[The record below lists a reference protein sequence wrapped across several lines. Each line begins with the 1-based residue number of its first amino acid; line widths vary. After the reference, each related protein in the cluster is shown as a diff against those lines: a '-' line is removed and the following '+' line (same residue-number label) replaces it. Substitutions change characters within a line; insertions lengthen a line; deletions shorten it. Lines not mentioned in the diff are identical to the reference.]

1 MKKKIKK
8 STVDEMLHPENET
21 SPEEQTDETHPTDA
35 KDTQDRPPEDSAN
48 DQEKTDFAENKAEHS
63 PSDPHNEEQEE
74 EQQEKDDTP
83 EPREEP
89 GESETP
95 KEELTLRY
103 LRLQADFQNYKRRT
117 QEEQKNTV
125 RYANE
130 RLILQLLDVV
140 DNFERALATEKEHDN
155 FFLGMDMIHAQL
167 REILEKNGV
176 EAIKADGAA
185 FDPNLHHAVLTE
197 ESAEVEEGHV
207 IETLQ
212 TGYLLNGKLI
222 RPAMVKVAK

>member
-1 MKKKIKK
+1 MKNKKKKV
-8 STVDEMLHPENET
+8 TV
-21 SPEEQTDETHPTDA
+21 EELL
-35 KDTQDRPPEDSAN
+35 
-48 DQEKTDFAENKAEHS
+48 
-63 PSDPHNEEQEE
+63 
-74 EQQEKDDTP
+74 QQEKEVAQETNGKPNQGDDVFADATEKTP
-83 EPREEP
+83 HKDASERVDGNDTGEIHSDDNTGNPSEGDKKDASVDASKNEEIAV
-89 GESETP
+89 
-95 KEELTLRY
+95 RY

-117 QEEQKNTV
+117 EEEQKNTI

-155 FFLGMDMIHAQL
+155 FFLGMEMIHSQL

-176 EAIKADGAA
+176 EAIVADGEA

-197 ESAEVEEGHV
+197 ESAEVDEGHV

-212 TGYLLNGKLI
+212 TGYKLNGKLI

>member
-1 MKKKIKK
+1 MKNKKNKV
-8 STVDEMLHPENET
+8 TVEEMLHEEEPVEEEIDDKDEEREEDEGQDSVEEENATEENFET
-21 SPEEQTDETHPTDA
+21 EVDDAEEA
-35 KDTQDRPPEDSAN
+35 SAN
-48 DQEKTDFAENKAEHS
+48 EMEN
-63 PSDPHNEEQEE
+63 PEQEE
-74 EQQEKDDTP
+74 IAQ
-83 EPREEP
+83 
-89 GESETP
+89 
-95 KEELTLRY
+95 RY
-103 LRLQADFQNYKRRT
+103 LRLQADFQNYKRRSE
-117 QEEQKNTV
+117 EEQKNTV

-130 RLILQLLDVV
+130 RLILQFLDVV

-155 FFLGMDMIHAQL
+155 FYLGMEMIHAQL

-176 EAIKADGAA
+176 EAVVADGEA

-212 TGYLLNGKLI
+212 TGYMLNGKLI

>member
-1 MKKKIKK
+1 MKNKKKKV
-8 STVDEMLHPENET
+8 TV
-21 SPEEQTDETHPTDA
+21 EELL
-35 KDTQDRPPEDSAN
+35 
-48 DQEKTDFAENKAEHS
+48 
-63 PSDPHNEEQEE
+63 
-74 EQQEKDDTP
+74 QQEKEVAQETGGKPNQSDDTFADATGKTP
-83 EPREEP
+83 HKDASERVDGNDTGEIHSDDNTDNPSEGDKKDASVDASKNEEIAV
-89 GESETP
+89 
-95 KEELTLRY
+95 RY

-117 QEEQKNTV
+117 EEEQKNTI

-155 FFLGMDMIHAQL
+155 FFLGMEMIHSQL

-176 EAIKADGAA
+176 EAIVADGEA

-197 ESAEVEEGHV
+197 ESAEVDEGHV

-212 TGYLLNGKLI
+212 TGYKLNGKLI

>member
-1 MKKKIKK
+1 MKNKKKKV
-8 STVDEMLHPENET
+8 TV
-21 SPEEQTDETHPTDA
+21 EELL
-35 KDTQDRPPEDSAN
+35 
-48 DQEKTDFAENKAEHS
+48 
-63 PSDPHNEEQEE
+63 
-74 EQQEKDDTP
+74 QQEKEVAQETGGKPNQSDDTFADATGKTSH
-83 EPREEP
+83 EEADERMNRN
-89 GESETP
+89 GDDA
-95 KEELTLRY
+95 EEGNVNATTDDPSDKKDASVDASKNEEIAVRY

-117 QEEQKNTV
+117 EEEQKNTI

-155 FFLGMDMIHAQL
+155 FFLGMEMIHSQL

-176 EAIKADGAA
+176 EAIVADGEA

-197 ESAEVEEGHV
+197 ESAEVDEGHV

-212 TGYLLNGKLI
+212 TGYKLNGKLI

>member
-1 MKKKIKK
+1 MKNKKKKV
-8 STVDEMLHPENET
+8 TV
-21 SPEEQTDETHPTDA
+21 EELL
-35 KDTQDRPPEDSAN
+35 
-48 DQEKTDFAENKAEHS
+48 
-63 PSDPHNEEQEE
+63 
-74 EQQEKDDTP
+74 QQEKEVAQETDGKPNKSDDAFADAAGKTP
-83 EPREEP
+83 HKEADERMNINGDNAEEENVNATTDDP
-89 GESETP
+89 SEGD
-95 KEELTLRY
+95 KKDASVDASKNEEIAVRY

-117 QEEQKNTV
+117 EEEQKNTI

-155 FFLGMDMIHAQL
+155 FFLGMEMIHSQL

-176 EAIKADGAA
+176 EAIVADGEA

-197 ESAEVEEGHV
+197 ESAEVDEGHV

-212 TGYLLNGKLI
+212 TGYKLNGKLI